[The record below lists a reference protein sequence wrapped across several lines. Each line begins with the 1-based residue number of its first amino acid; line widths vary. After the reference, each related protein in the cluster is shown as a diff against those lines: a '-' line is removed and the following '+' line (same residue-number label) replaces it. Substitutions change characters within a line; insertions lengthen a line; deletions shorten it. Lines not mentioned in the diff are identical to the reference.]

1 MQLCSSV
8 GISIPK
14 NMLSRIDQERGD
26 VSRSRYVLRILEK
39 VYLSTDQRSE
49 IKQPKQV
56 EADLLDEVFADE
68 TPSKFREQ

>member
-14 NMLSRIDQERGD
+14 KILSRIDQERGD

-39 VYLSTDQRSE
+39 VYLSTDQRLE
-49 IKQPKQV
+49 TKQQLLT
-56 EADLLDEVFADE
+56 EANLLDVVYPDGMSSE
-68 TPSKFREQ
+68 FRKQ